1 MKYQRIAVV
10 NDQPEFLELM
20 REFLEMEGYEI
31 LAITKHQGAFEQI
44 KQSKPDMIICDLV
57 FGEEV
62 AGWALLDMLY
72 FDPATRAIPLILCSA
87 AVHKIR
93 EAQASLSAK
102 GIRWLE
108 KPFAFEELTA
118 MIHTFEES
126 TEGRVRRDDMTPEA
140 PGLQTNAHSGSDGVE
155 EPEAPAD
162 EPQPE

>member
-1 MKYQRIAVV
+1 MKYQRIAVI

-31 LAITKHQGAFEQI
+31 LAITKHQGAFDQI
-44 KQSKPDMIICDLV
+44 KQSKPDMVICDLV

-62 AGWALLDMLY
+62 AGWALIDMLY
-72 FDPATRAIPLILCSA
+72 FDPDTRSIPLILCSA

-102 GIRWLE
+102 GIKWLE
-108 KPFAFEELTA
+108 KPFAFEELAA

-126 TEGRVRRDDMTPEA
+126 TEGRVRREGVPLDTDDQGA
-140 PGLQTNAHSGSDGVE
+140 PAEPGPDGVE
-155 EPEAPAD
+155 EPDKPAD
-162 EPQPE
+162 ETA

>member
-31 LAITKHQGAFEQI
+31 LAMTKHQGAFEQI
-44 KQSKPDMIICDLV
+44 KQSKPDMVICDLV

-62 AGWALLDMLY
+62 AGWSLIDMLY
-72 FDPATRAIPLILCSA
+72 FDPETRSIPLILCSA

-102 GIRWLE
+102 GIKWLE
-108 KPFAFEELTA
+108 KPFAFEELA
-118 MIHTFEES
+118 AIIHTFEES
-126 TEGRVRRDDMTPEA
+126 TEGSVRREGAPPNTDDQGAPAEA
-140 PGLQTNAHSGSDGVE
+140 GPDGVT
-155 EPEAPAD
+155 EPEAPPD
-162 EPQPE
+162 E